1 MTSVFD
7 WIAVIL
13 FAALVVLYLQR
24 STGPAVPGDHAYFYL
39 PPALGCA
46 LANYLGN
53 EGHGWVAALL
63 LIACVL
69 FTLVM
74 LKPFGRRR

>member
-1 MTSVFD
+1 MTTVFD
-7 WIAVIL
+7 WVAVVL

-24 STGPAVPGDHAYFYL
+24 STGPAVPGDHAWLYL

-53 EGHGWVAALL
+53 GGHGWAAGILL
-63 LIACVL
+63 LACVL
-69 FTLVM
+69 FTVM
-74 LKPFGRRR
+74 ILKPFGRRR